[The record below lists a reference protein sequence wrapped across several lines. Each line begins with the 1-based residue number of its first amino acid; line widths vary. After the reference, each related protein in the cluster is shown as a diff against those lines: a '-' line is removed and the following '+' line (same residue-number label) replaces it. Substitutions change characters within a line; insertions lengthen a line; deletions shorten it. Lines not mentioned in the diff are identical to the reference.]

1 MPSSST
7 NYSYDIPTV
16 GSDSTTYGTI
26 INQFVESLST
36 KLKTVSDKINT
47 AGVGASS
54 TLARI
59 NNYISQVNN
68 INNRLPTGVANL
80 LPDPYSG
87 SLTPVST
94 WPYLN
99 TELQAAGY
107 SPPTTA
113 QEVLDFDYSGF
124 ATYLNTRLD
133 SLSAR
138 ITGLDAP
145 ISIQDTDQLV
155 CEANTILNAIGTYKT
170 VPETVTTLVKKV
182 IPYRPVIS
190 LGSAAAGAAWIFAAP
205 KPDEGPTTDN
215 TTFINIIRDVGYP
228 SGGMPTGDYYNSRY
242 RYSFT
247 NGPSVTATFQ
257 ILDVYSAV
265 ANNEPIDVGVYLHD
279 TGMTG
284 SATFTFTQ
292 YNVAYVN
299 PGANDLGFWQGGN
312 NGAETYSVSGTSIT
326 SSFFTLRFVKV
337 AEVLDTVTQN
347 TQVKIGINDIDLS
360 GCA

>member
-7 NYSYDIPTV
+7 HYSFDIPTV

-26 INQFVESLST
+26 INEFANDLAT

-59 NNYISQVNN
+59 NNYISQVDNL
-68 INNRLPTGVANL
+68 NNRLPTGVANL

-94 WPYLN
+94 WPFLN
-99 TELQAAGY
+99 TELQAEGY

-113 QEVLDFDYSGF
+113 QEVLDFDYTGF
-124 ATYLNTRLD
+124 AAYLNTRFD
-133 SLSAR
+133 SLAAR
-138 ITGLDAP
+138 VLGLDAAVT
-145 ISIQDTDQLV
+145 IHDTDQLV

-182 IPYRPVIS
+182 IPYRPVIHFQTPP
-190 LGSAAAGAAWIFAAP
+190 AGAAWIFAAQ

-215 TTFINIIRDVGYP
+215 TVFLNIIRDVGYP
-228 SGGMPTGDYYNSRY
+228 SGGMPTADYYNNRY
-242 RYSFT
+242 RYSLT
-247 NGPSVTATFQ
+247 NGDSVTETFQ

-265 ANNEPIDVGVYLHD
+265 ANNEPIDEGVYLHD

-299 PGANDLGFWQGGN
+299 PGANDLSFWQGGN
-312 NGAETYSVSGTSIT
+312 NGAATYSGGSSIT

-337 AEVLDTVTQN
+337 AEVLDTVTQD

>member
-1 MPSSST
+1 VPSSST
-7 NYSYDIPTV
+7 HYSFDIPTV

-26 INQFVESLST
+26 LNQFVNSLST

-59 NNYISQVNN
+59 NNYISQVDN
-68 INNRLPTGVANL
+68 INNRLPNGVANL

-87 SLTPVST
+87 ALTPVST
-94 WPYLN
+94 WPFLN
-99 TELQAAGY
+99 TELQAEGY

-124 ATYLNTRLD
+124 AAYLNTRFD
-133 SLSAR
+133 SLAAR
-138 ITGLDAP
+138 VLGLDAAV
-145 ISIQDTDQLV
+145 SIHDTDQLV
-155 CEANTILNAIGTYKT
+155 CEANTILDAIGTYKT

-182 IPYRPVIS
+182 IPYRPVVH
-190 LGSAAAGAAWIFAAP
+190 LGSPLYGAAWLYAAG

-215 TTFINIIRDVGYP
+215 TVLLNIIRDVGYP
-228 SGGMPTGDYYNSRY
+228 SGGMPTADYYNNQY
-242 RYSFT
+242 RFSLT

-265 ANNEPIDVGVYLHD
+265 ANNEPIDEGVYLHD

-284 SATFTFTQ
+284 SATFTFTH
-292 YNVAYVN
+292 YDMAYTN
-299 PGANDLGFWQGGN
+299 PGASDLSFWQGGN
-312 NGAETYSVSGTSIT
+312 NGAETYSNPSISIS
-326 SSFFTLRFVKV
+326 SSFYTLRFVKV
-337 AEVLDTVTQN
+337 AEVLDTVTQD